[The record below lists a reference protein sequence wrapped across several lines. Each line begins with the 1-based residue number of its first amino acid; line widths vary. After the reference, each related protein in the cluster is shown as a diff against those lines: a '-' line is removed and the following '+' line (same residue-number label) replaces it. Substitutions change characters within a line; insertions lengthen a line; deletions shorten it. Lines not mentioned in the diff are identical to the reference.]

1 MCSDPRLGVEI
12 AGQPSG
18 GSASRLN
25 VHTSQLKTQ
34 LDFSCAACLNVGQC
48 QTQFALY
55 YFLLISQGRNWS
67 LAFLFNWAIAALF
80 GAFGIVAIAF
90 SIVKI
95 VDNSYT
101 FGVFGK
107 CYQCAA
113 SAAAQHA
120 AVKAG

>member
-1 MCSDPRLGVEI
+1 MLECGPVSDSVC
-12 AGQPSG
+12 
-18 GSASRLN
+18 
-25 VHTSQLKTQ
+25 VV
-34 LDFSCAACLNVGQC
+34 F
-48 QTQFALY
+48 
-55 YFLLISQGRNWS
+55 FLLISQGRNWS

-101 FGVFGK
+101 FGVFAK